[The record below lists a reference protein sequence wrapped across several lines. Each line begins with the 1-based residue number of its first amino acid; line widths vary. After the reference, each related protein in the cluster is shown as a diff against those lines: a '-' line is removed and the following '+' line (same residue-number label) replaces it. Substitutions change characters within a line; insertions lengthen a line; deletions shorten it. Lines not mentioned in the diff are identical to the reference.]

1 VSFDNSRNTFDPWKN
16 YAGVVME
23 QGRVQTD
30 ADWNEWLAEQMR
42 RVQAGTLD
50 TMGQAVYPQTT
61 PFVFQITPSASGGS
75 VDIGRGRMYV
85 DGILVENH
93 GDPAK
98 ASWDPALAEMSGSPQ
113 PPPATDASPVAYAA
127 QPYESGAK
135 FPAKAGDYLVYLD
148 VWKQP
153 VTFIEDPSLVDAAI
167 GVDTSGRL
175 RTAWR
180 VGTMAMASGTT
191 CSSAAPVWPA
201 SAGRLT
207 NGTVTSGPS
216 GPCCLTTGSGY
227 TGVE

>member
-1 VSFDNSRNTFDPWKN
+1 
-16 YAGVVME
+16 M
-23 QGRVQTD
+23 
-30 ADWNEWLAEQMR
+30 
-42 RVQAGTLD
+42 
-50 TMGQAVYPQTT
+50 
-61 PFVFQITPSASGGS
+61 
-75 VDIGRGRMYV
+75 GRGRMYV

-113 PPPATDASPVAYAA
+113 PPPATDASPVAYEA

-135 FPAKAGDYLVYLD
+135 FPATAGDYLVYLD

-180 VGTMAMASGTT
+180 VGTMAMASSTT
-191 CSSAAPVWPA
+191 
-201 SAGRLT
+201 
-207 NGTVTSGPS
+207 
-216 GPCCLTTGSGY
+216 
-227 TGVE
+227 